1 MLVDLVTDDSKSQSA
16 NEGEKGSKIVTDPSL
31 PSQQQQLILE
41 QQQEQHMLN
50 VRDCFLFH
58 INFDQ
63 IV

>member
-1 MLVDLVTDDSKSQSA
+1 MKVKKDQKLSP
-16 NEGEKGSKIVTDPSL
+16 DPSL
-31 PSQQQQLILE
+31 PSQQQQLILQ